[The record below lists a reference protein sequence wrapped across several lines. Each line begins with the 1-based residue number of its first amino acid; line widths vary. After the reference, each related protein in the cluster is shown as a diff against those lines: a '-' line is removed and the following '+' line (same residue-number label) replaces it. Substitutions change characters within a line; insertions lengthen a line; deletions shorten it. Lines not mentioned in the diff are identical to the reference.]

1 MPTSIPG
8 FQCLETFF
16 PTIGTG
22 NVARRL
28 SFWFGGAKETFM
40 EDRLTKLEIL
50 YSDQGRMLEDLSR
63 EMYQQQVE
71 VKRLTARIELLEE
84 KLTAVSEANEIGG
97 HERPPH
103 Y

>member
-1 MPTSIPG
+1 
-8 FQCLETFF
+8 
-16 PTIGTG
+16 
-22 NVARRL
+22 
-28 SFWFGGAKETFM
+28 M

-50 YSDQGRMLEDLSR
+50 YSDQSRMLEDLSR
-63 EMYQQQVE
+63 ELYQQQVE
-71 VKRLTARIELLEE
+71 VKRLTARIERLEE